1 MISDT
6 EMVTLGRR
14 TKRESVNA
22 HPPVDTFWCNP
33 LTGLTTNWIGPHW
46 DGEASVAD
54 TAGVSKRATKERA
67 ASNRDPRRVA
77 R

>member
-6 EMVTLGRR
+6 KMVKLGWR

-22 HPPVDTFWCNP
+22 HPPVDTFWRNP
-33 LTGLTTNWIGPHW
+33 LTGLTTNWIRPHW
-46 DGEASVAD
+46 DGEAPVAD
-54 TAGVSKRATKERA
+54 TAGVSKRATKDRPA
-67 ASNRDPRRVA
+67 QSAIHGRVA